1 MLLRG
6 QNLLGYKHYADDV
19 VEKFVELSI
28 KNGVSIIRVFDAL
41 NDIRN
46 LKSAIDACIKYG
58 GHCQIA
64 LSYTTSPVHTI
75 EYYVELAKE
84 VEKLGG
90 QSLCIKD
97 MAGVLLPDAAYEL
110 VSELKAKGVT
120 PCLAVILVGENPA
133 SVSYVTGKQKALAEV
148 GMMDRSVHLP
158 ETTTEEDL
166 LKLIDELNND
176 NSVHGILVQLPLP
189 KHINEEKVL
198 LAINPEK
205 DVDGFHPMNVGNLVI
220 GKKAFL
226 PCTPHGI
233 IVLLEKMG
241 IETSGKHAVVI
252 GRSNIVG
259 KPVALLLTRRECNAT
274 VTICHTGT
282 KNLAEIT
289 KQADILIAA
298 VGKPQTVTADMVK
311 PGAAVIDV
319 GVNRIP
325 DETKKSG
332 FRLVGDVDFEAV
344 KEIASYIT
352 PVPGGVGPM
361 TIAMLMFITL
371 ESAENTI

>member
-1 MLLRG
+1 MNAQIIDGKAIAAQVRG
-6 QNLLGYKHYADDV
+6 EVA
-19 VEKFVELSI
+19 EK
-28 KNGVSIIRVFDAL
+28 VSA
-41 NDIRN
+41 
-46 LKSAIDACIKYG
+46 
-58 GHCQIA
+58 
-64 LSYTTSPVHTI
+64 
-75 EYYVELAKE
+75 
-84 VEKLGG
+84 
-90 QSLCIKD
+90 
-97 MAGVLLPDAAYEL
+97 
-110 VSELKAKGVT
+110 LKAKGIT

-148 GMMDRSVHLP
+148 GMADRSMHLP
-158 ETTTEEDL
+158 ESTSEDEL
-166 LKLIDELNND
+166 LNIIDELNND
-176 NSVHGILVQLPLP
+176 DSVHGILVQLPLP

-198 LAINPEK
+198 LAIKPEK

-259 KPVALLLTRRECNAT
+259 KPVSLLLARKETNCT

-282 KNLAEIT
+282 KNMAEIT

-298 VGKPQTVTADMVK
+298 VGRPHTVTKDMVK
-311 PGAAVIDV
+311 PGAVVIDV

-325 DETKKSG
+325 DSTKKNG
-332 FRLVGDVDFEAV
+332 FRLVGDCDYSDLLET
-344 KEIASYIT
+344 ASYIT

-361 TIAMLMFITL
+361 TIAMLMFNTL
-371 ESAENTI
+371 ESAENRIR